1 MSHLSIDRLAA
12 IADDTP
18 TADEATH
25 IAGCW
30 DCRAEVAAFR
40 RLARMSAMAPIP
52 MEPLTAWSTLAPQLR
67 AEGIIVD
74 AQRLERQSGQSEV
87 RGSAHPAPT
96 FAGGAPVVPLMDRRP
111 RTQVWMMRAAA
122 GVALVVGGA
131 FVGRVTAGVPFS
143 TGPFSTGPFGTVRVE
158 GQPIATAPAF
168 RSANDA
174 MQVLTSAQQ
183 QYQDAAAFLAS
194 QDTSSRFVGMN
205 QDLYQTRLD
214 ALDEIAAATR
224 SALYRAPQDPMLN
237 QYYLTT
243 LGAREATLRQIGA
256 TMPATRRLERY

>member
-74 AQRLERQSGQSEV
+74 AQRLERQGGQGVV
-87 RGSAHPAPT
+87 RGSAHPAAT
-96 FAGGAPVVPLMDRRP
+96 FAGGAPVVPLPDRRP

-122 GVALVVGGA
+122 GLALVVGGA
-131 FVGRVTAGVPFS
+131 FVGRVTAGVPVG
-143 TGPFSTGPFGTVRVE
+143 TGSFGNVPVE
-158 GQPIATAPAF
+158 GRPLAAAPAF

>member
-1 MSHLSIDRLAA
+1 MSHLSTDRLAA

-30 DCRAEVAAFR
+30 DCRAEVAAYR

-52 MEPLTAWSTLAPQLR
+52 MEPLSAWSRLAPQLR

-74 AQRLERQSGQSEV
+74 ARRPMAQS
-87 RGSAHPAPT
+87 P
-96 FAGGAPVVPLMDRRP
+96 AGGAPVIPLADRRP
-111 RTQVWMMRAAA
+111 SAQVWIMRAAA
-122 GVALVVGGA
+122 GLALLTGGA
-131 FVGRVTAGVPFS
+131 ALGRFSAGVPV
-143 TGPFSTGPFGTVRVE
+143 GTTSVP
-158 GQPIATAPAF
+158 GQQSVAAAPAF
-168 RSANDA
+168 RSADDA
-174 MQVLTSAQQ
+174 LRVLTSSQQ

-194 QDTSSRFVGMN
+194 QDTSSRFIGMN
-205 QDLYQTRLD
+205 QDLYQTRLT

-256 TMPATRRLERY
+256 TRPATQRLERY

>member
-40 RLARMSAMAPIP
+40 RLARMSAMAPVP
-52 MEPLTAWSTLAPQLR
+52 MEPLTAWSNLAPQLR

-74 AQRLERQSGQSEV
+74 AQRLERQGGQTVV
-87 RGSAHPAPT
+87 RESAHPAPT
-96 FAGGAPVVPLMDRRP
+96 FAGGAPVVPLMNRRP

-122 GVALVVGGA
+122 GLALVVGGA
-131 FVGRVTAGVPFS
+131 FLGRVTAGVPV
-143 TGPFSTGPFGTVRVE
+143 GVPVGTGPFGSVPVE
-158 GQPIATAPAF
+158 GRPLALAPAF
-168 RSANDA
+168 RSADDA
-174 MQVLTSAQQ
+174 MQVLAAAQQ
-183 QYQDAAAFLAS
+183 QYQDAAAFLAT

-205 QDLYQTRLD
+205 QDLYQTRLT

-256 TMPATRRLERY
+256 TMPATSRLERY